1 MTIILLSN
9 YFNHHQKPIC
19 DVFHR
24 ITYGNFTFVATEKV
38 SEWRKKLG
46 YQELT
51 APYVIE
57 CNEDSKDEIEHML
70 FNADVVITDGE
81 HLNLTKRRY
90 DAGKITFRCAE
101 RLFKSKLRYLK
112 MPVHAIKAWKTRRMY
127 MLCCSAFTA
136 HDFNLMGFYKN
147 RSFKWGYFPFNR
159 FYPDN
164 QEIVNAKERNSILWV
179 GRLIDWKH
187 PEAPIEVAKMLR
199 DRNREFT
206 MNIIGTGAMEDELL
220 RMIKSYDLSDSVH
233 MLGPKS
239 PDEVRS
245 YMENSEIFLFTSD
258 EGEGWGAVL
267 NESMNSGC
275 AVVASNKI
283 GSAPFLIENGVNGFL
298 FESENWDDLSML
310 VEKLVLDKSLRI
322 KTSLSAIDTINN
334 KWCAEQAAKNFIQL
348 VECLRDGKDCS
359 IIHGP
364 CSPTN

>member
-24 ITYGNFTFVATEKV
+24 MTYGNFTFVATEKV

-57 CNEDSKDEIEHML
+57 CNEDNKDEIERML

-90 DAGKITFRCAE
+90 DAGKITFRYAE

-112 MPVHAIKAWKTRRMY
+112 MPVHAIKAWKTRKMY
-127 MLCCSAFTA
+127 MLCSSGFTA
-136 HDFNLMGFYKN
+136 RDFNLMGFYKN
-147 RSFKWGYFPFNR
+147 RTFKWGYFPINR
-159 FYPDN
+159 VFPDN
-164 QEIVNAKERNSILWV
+164 QVIVNAKIRNSILWV

-187 PEAPIEVAKMLR
+187 PEAPIKVAKMLR

-206 MNIIGTGAMEDELL
+206 MNIIGTGVMEDELL
-220 RMIKSYDLSDSVH
+220 RMIQSYGLSDSVH

-239 PDEVRS
+239 PEEVREH
-245 YMENSEIFLFTSD
+245 MEKAEVFLFTSD

-275 AVVASNKI
+275 AVVVSDKI
-283 GSAPFLIENGVNGFL
+283 GSAPFLIENGKNGYL
-298 FESENWDDLSML
+298 FESKNWQSLYDK
-310 VEKLVLDKSLRI
+310 VEHLLIDKDYRYRISLN
-322 KTSLSAIDTINN
+322 AIDTINY
-334 KWCAEQAAKNFIQL
+334 KWSAETAAGNFVAM
-348 VECLRDGKDCS
+348 VEELQKSGS
-359 IIHGP
+359 NPITNGP
-364 CSPTN
+364 CSKAE